1 MVDAIR
7 VVLADDHPLVRAGVG
22 ATLDGDEDIVL
33 VGEAEDGNSARR
45 LCTELQPDVLLL
57 DLHMPGP
64 PARDTV
70 AYLQEHCPE
79 LKVLVLTAYDDDAYV
94 RGLVAVGVAGYVLK
108 DEVPEA
114 IVRAV
119 HAVVQG
125 DNWFSDAVL
134 RKLAQQR
141 LQPALGNGSPLT
153 ERELQIAG
161 LLVAGLTDRE
171 IGRQLHIAERTV
183 RLSLRNIY
191 DKLAVNTRVEAAVRM
206 TQMGMATQPEDHCPP
221 LSPPTKPA

>member
-1 MVDAIR
+1 MTDAIR

-22 ATLDGDEDIVL
+22 ATLVGEEDIFV
-33 VGEAEDGNSARR
+33 VGEAENGDQAQQ
-45 LCTELQPDVLLL
+45 LCMELQPDVLVL

-64 PARDTV
+64 QARDIV
-70 AYLQEHCPE
+70 AYLQQNCPD

-114 IVRAV
+114 IARAI
-119 HAVVQG
+119 HAIAQG
-125 DNWFSDAVL
+125 DRWFSDEIL
-134 RKLAQQR
+134 RKLARQK
-141 LQPALGNGSPLT
+141 LQPAQADASPLSD
-153 ERELQIAG
+153 RELQIAG

-171 IGRQLHIAERTV
+171 IGGELHIAERTV

-191 DKLAVNTRVEAAVRM
+191 DKLAVNTRVEAAVRV
-206 TQMGMATQPEDHCPP
+206 TQLGLAVTSEDHCPP
-221 LSPPTKPA
+221 LSPPTKPV

>member
-1 MVDAIR
+1 MTGAIR

-22 ATLDGDEDIVL
+22 ATLAGDDGIDL
-33 VGEAEDGNSARR
+33 VGEAENGDRARE
-45 LCTELQPDVLLL
+45 LCTELQPDVLVL

-70 AYLQEHCPE
+70 AYLQEHCPDT
-79 LKVLVLTAYDDDAYV
+79 KVLVLTAYDDDAYV
-94 RGLVAVGVAGYVLK
+94 RGLVEVGVAGYVLK

-125 DNWFSDAVL
+125 DHWFSDAVL
-134 RKLAQQR
+134 RKLAQDR
-141 LQPALGNGSPLT
+141 LQLGGSPLT
-153 ERELQIAG
+153 AREMQIAG
-161 LLVAGLTDRE
+161 LLVAGMTDRE
-171 IGRQLHIAERTV
+171 IGNELHISERTV
-183 RLSLRNIY
+183 RLSLRSIY
-191 DKLAVNTRVEAAVRM
+191 DKLSVSTRVEAAVRM
-206 TQMGMATQPEDHCPP
+206 TKMGVTAQSGDHCPP